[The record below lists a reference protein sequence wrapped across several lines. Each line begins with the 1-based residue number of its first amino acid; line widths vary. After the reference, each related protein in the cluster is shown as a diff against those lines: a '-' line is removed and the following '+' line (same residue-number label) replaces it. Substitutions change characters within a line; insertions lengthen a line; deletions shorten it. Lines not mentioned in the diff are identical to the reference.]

1 MLGKNTILFF
11 SVIALGFTL
20 FGRVDHLPPVGETVE
35 LADDS
40 PVDTHAVI
48 LPATVRKLI
57 LICQQRIR
65 LLANPAPLQ
74 WDVERRFP
82 AFYSCRLGA
91 HLPTCPQVFCLKRP
105 APTNS
110 DEPPFLS

>member
-57 LICQQRIR
+57 LICHNEYGFWPI
-65 LLANPAPLQ
+65 L
-74 WDVERRFP
+74 RR
-82 AFYSCRLGA
+82 SNG
-91 HLPTCPQVFCLKRP
+91 T
-105 APTNS
+105 
-110 DEPPFLS
+110 